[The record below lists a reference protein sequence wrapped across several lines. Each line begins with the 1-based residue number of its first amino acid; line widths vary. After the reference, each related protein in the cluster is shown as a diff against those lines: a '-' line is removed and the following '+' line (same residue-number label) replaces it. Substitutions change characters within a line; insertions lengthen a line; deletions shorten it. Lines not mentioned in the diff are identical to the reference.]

1 MWSCYGKVEVFSL
14 DNGLY
19 IFQFNDALMRDEVLE
34 SQMWHI
40 ANKPIILRRWQPEMQ
55 LLKLALSSIPI

>member
-40 ANKPIILRRWQPEMQ
+40 ANKPIILHRWQPEMQ